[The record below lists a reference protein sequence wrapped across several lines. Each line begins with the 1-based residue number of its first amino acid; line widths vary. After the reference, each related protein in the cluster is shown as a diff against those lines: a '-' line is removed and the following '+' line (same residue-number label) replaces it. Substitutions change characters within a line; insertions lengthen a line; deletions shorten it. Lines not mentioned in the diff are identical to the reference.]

1 MEKLSQTPGLKQV
14 LKKDNL
20 LLINSTKTTAPA
32 WWFVLRTY
40 PYNMKQFIFVIT
52 LIFFATSFVQAQN
65 EDSTQL
71 TKTQFK
77 ISFNYNSRLN
87 YYGRTDSLKSNGVF
101 PLAELWVTQNFYLNA
116 APIFVNNKVQSFEYA
131 GTVATAGYQHLSE
144 KWLTNLYVLKP
155 FYKEDSK
162 LVQSALKAQTGLTV
176 ARLNK
181 ILNITVGADAKFSD
195 KTDFGATAGFDHIIR
210 IQNKNNSVLVFDPS
224 FYASAG
230 TQNFS
235 NTYTKK
241 KNNGLI
247 LPGNDQQITESKT
260 EFNILSYEFL
270 IPVIYAKGKWMF
282 IITPSYILPQNL
294 VVVPNRPDLSETGEN
309 MFYTTAGIKYSF

>member
-1 MEKLSQTPGLKQV
+1 MEKLSQTPGQNQV
-14 LKKDNL
+14 QKKDSL
-20 LLINSTKTTAPA
+20 LLINFTNHCPCVVVVLTTNPSH
-32 WWFVLRTY
+32 
-40 PYNMKQFIFVIT
+40 MKQFTFVIA
-52 LIFFATSFVQAQN
+52 LIFFISSFVQAQN
-65 EDSTQL
+65 EDSTQS
-71 TKTQFK
+71 TTAQFK
-77 ISFNYNSRLN
+77 ISFNYNSGLN
-87 YYGRTDSLKSNGVF
+87 YYGRTDSLKSTGIF
-101 PLAELWVTQNFYLNA
+101 PLAELWITQNFYVNA

-131 GTVATAGYQHLSE
+131 GTVATAGYQQLSE

-162 LVQSALKAQTGLTV
+162 LVQSALEAQTGLTV
-176 ARLNK
+176 SRLNK

-260 EFNILSYEFL
+260 EFNILSYE
-270 IPVIYAKGKWMF
+270 ISMPVIYAKGKWMF

-294 VVVPNRPDLSETGEN
+294 VVVPSRPDLSETGEN